1 VAADRVAGDRDAGRV
16 EVLLRA
22 VPGDPGGD
30 GVGFLDRGGVLGLRR
45 EAVVR
50 EHHGCAG
57 ADRELADQPVV
68 GVGVAEHPARA
79 VDVDDDRQ
87 RAGRVARA
95 QDADRHLAGRPA
107 GHPRVGDVD
116 VGLGDVA
123 GLHLVDGLATLL
135 GAEVEQEG
143 RVGGRVREPL
153 GGEFEHWLAGHG
165 GSPYLWPGRPPSRI
179 VLSAV
184 VPTSRPSLPGRIT
197 AMVVQVRGRRP
208 LLPGRRPGPLRRGD
222 AGKLP

>member
-1 VAADRVAGDRDAGRV
+1 MVGLGVEVRVCDRVEEHLLHEVDVAALLGQQGERRGHVAADRVAGDRDASRV

-22 VPGDPGGD
+22 VLGDPGGD
-30 GVGFLDRGGVLGLRR
+30 GVGFLDRGGVPGLRR

-68 GVGVAEHPARA
+68 GVSVAEHPARA

-95 QDADRHLAGRPA
+95 QDADRHLAGRAA
-107 GHPRVGDVD
+107 GHRRVADVD

-135 GAEVEQEG
+135 RAEVEQEG
-143 RVGGRVREPL
+143 RVGGRVCELL
-153 GGEFEHWLAGHG
+153 GGRFEHWLAGHG
-165 GSPYLWPGRPPSRI
+165 WCQGRSCPG
-179 VLSAV
+179 L
-184 VPTSRPSLPGRIT
+184 VPW
-197 AMVVQVRGRRP
+197 
-208 LLPGRRPGPLRRGD
+208 RPGA
-222 AGKLP
+222 AGGG